1 MERCET
7 RKTDFADNLR
17 KTARD
22 RGLQLSQ
29 TFGFA
34 FRRRYNLPPTDPRW
48 LNATIEDVYLDVWAH
63 AHVDNPKLRDEIFS
77 TNFEE
82 DYAEMEREALAMEA
96 AQDAADRAKAE
107 KMAPDDWEEVASDT
121 WKLPISGM
129 RVR

>member
-7 RKTDFADNLR
+7 PRIDFADNLR

-29 TFGFA
+29 THGFA

-107 KMAPDDWEEVASDT
+107 KMAPDDWEEVASDQ
-121 WKLPISGM
+121 WKLPISEI
-129 RVR
+129 R